1 MYTLISALRYSVIG
15 GILTILLSGVP
26 AAFMKAEVCDAIAL
40 YNPFIYVNGLGILVA
55 GVLADLLS
63 VRAR

>member
-1 MYTLISALRYSVIG
+1 MYTLISPLQHSVIG
-15 GILTILLSGVP
+15 EILTILLSGVP
-26 AAFMKAEVCDAIAL
+26 DAFMKAEVCDAIAL
-40 YNPFIYVNGLGILVA
+40 YNPFIDVNCLGILVA